1 MKWFHSILIGAMAG
15 ATALSSSAWAEG
27 AVAIATA
34 SSAGLYYAAGDAIC
48 RAVSSDFQKKKIGCS
63 VVASL
68 GSTANILK
76 LDAANLQFGIVQ
88 SDVQFHALEGRD
100 VFAFVG
106 AAQEI
111 RSVLSLHTE
120 AFTVLVRADSAFL
133 GIDDLRGKRFNLGPL
148 GTGTLE
154 TGDDLLNALGWSATD
169 RSGISNFAL
178 DQNGKNL
185 CDGKVDAVAFLAGH
199 PSASIQQVSKTC
211 PTRLISLKPEVI
223 EKLIKDKP
231 YYAAVDI
238 AGSLYPGNPAPTH
251 TLGVKATLVTL
262 AKVPD
267 ELVFALVSSVFEHL
281 DALKKSS
288 PAFSELEADQMVWS
302 GLTAPLHSG
311 ALKYYQQMG
320 WISPNGDAKAQAS
333 AGGGAIPPSLHLN
346 NIKAPDPMELKPST
360 HAAAPVKDKK
370 FDSGVVKPK
379 TAPAR
384 TKEKW
389 ESEPNPF

>member
-1 MKWFHSILIGAMAG
+1 MMRLHSILIGAIAG
-15 ATALSSSAWAEG
+15 AITLSSSARADG

-34 SSAGLYYAAGDAIC
+34 SSTGLYYAAGDAIC
-48 RAVSSDFQKKKIGCS
+48 RAMSSNFENNKIGCS

-68 GSTANILK
+68 GSAANILK
-76 LDAANLQFGIVQ
+76 LDAADLQFGIAQ

-100 VFAFVG
+100 VFAFIG

-111 RSVLSLHTE
+111 RSVFSLHTE
-120 AFTVLVRADSAFL
+120 AFTVLVRADSPFL

-154 TGDDLLNALGWSATD
+154 TGDDLVSALGWTATD
-169 RSGISNFAL
+169 RSNISNFAI
-178 DQNGKNL
+178 DQNGINL
-185 CDGKVDAVAFLAGH
+185 CDGKVDAVAYLAGH

-211 PTRLISLKPEVI
+211 PARLISLKPEVI

-238 AGSLYPGNPAPTH
+238 AGSLYPGNPTPIN

-262 AKVPD
+262 DKVPD

-288 PAFSELEADQMVWS
+288 PAFAELEPGKMIWS
-302 GLTAPLHSG
+302 GLTAPLHPG

-320 WISPNGDAKAQAS
+320 WISPNGDSNAQAS
-333 AGGGAIPPSLHLN
+333 ATGGSIPPSLHLN
-346 NIKAPDPMELKPST
+346 NIKTPGQMELKPST
-360 HAAAPVKDKK
+360 HAAAPVKEKR
-370 FDSGVVKPK
+370 FDGGVVKPLP
-379 TAPAR
+379 APVR
-384 TKEKW
+384 TKERW
-389 ESEPNPF
+389 ETEPQPF